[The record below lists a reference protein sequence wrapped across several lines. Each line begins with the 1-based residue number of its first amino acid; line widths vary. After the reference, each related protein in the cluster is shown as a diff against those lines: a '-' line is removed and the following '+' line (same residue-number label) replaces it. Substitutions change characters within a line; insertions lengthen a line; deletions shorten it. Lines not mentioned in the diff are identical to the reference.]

1 MSSPTNKNTTN
12 TSFATNDNDTMIKRS
27 GSFSSAGGS
36 HGNHFHSSGGATS
49 VPECILHTEKGAV
62 ALEEG
67 SDENQAI
74 SSSLAS
80 SVAKKA
86 FALSVTVADAA
97 GIPAERLGQGGLIQ
111 CPSMPTEDGSPPG
124 PKKRKLSD
132 AYGKPRS
139 AIKHSS
145 STERVSAIPVTARHN
160 VLQDYCRQ
168 EHYTVISIPLMS
180 NPPFG
185 GDDGL
190 IRAQKFESHNTD
202 YSSGDAMEINF
213 PNTSEGRFSWK
224 YGCDITSGDVIR
236 KKFLPQTD
244 RNISFEAVGSSF
256 EYKIGQKIGM
266 AVYRNYEFDF
276 TSHDIYANH
285 DWDKNKLSQD
295 DILRLF
301 GKDYSVSIYTGE
313 ITGISTDGEVFR
325 HDINTFRGCSGA
337 IVFLLDKNQDGLVED
352 QYFGKA
358 IGVHAGAHKTKT
370 TTDNTRAR
378 SESSKA
384 NFNIAFALAGFAD
397 KEKYKPP
404 PSETD
409 EK

>member
-1 MSSPTNKNTTN
+1 
-12 TSFATNDNDTMIKRS
+12 MIK
-27 GSFSSAGGS
+27 FFSAGGS
-36 HGNHFHSSGGATS
+36 HGSRSHSSGGATS

-62 ALEEG
+62 ALKEG
-67 SDENQAI
+67 SDENPAI

-86 FALSVTVADAA
+86 FAMSVQVVNAE
-97 GIPAERLGQGGLIQ
+97 GIVAERLGQGGLIQ
-111 CPSMPTEDGSPPG
+111 CPSMPTVDGSPPE
-124 PKKRKLSD
+124 PKKQKLLD
-132 AYGKPRS
+132 AYGPPRS
-139 AIKHSS
+139 AMKHSS
-145 STERVSAIPVTARHN
+145 STERVCAIPVTALHN
-160 VLQDYCRQ
+160 VLKDYYRQ
-168 EHYTVISIPLMS
+168 EYYTVTSIPHMS
-180 NPPFG
+180 NPPIG
-185 GDDGL
+185 GDEGL
-190 IRAQKFESHNTD
+190 IRAQNFERHNTD
-202 YSSGDAMEINF
+202 YSSGDAIEINF

-236 KKFLPQTD
+236 KKFVPQTD

-276 TSHDIYANH
+276 TSDDIYANN

-313 ITGISTDGEVFR
+313 ITGISADGRVFR

-337 IVFLLDKNQDGLVED
+337 IVFLLDKNQHGLVEE

-370 TTDNTRAR
+370 TTDNTKDR

-384 NFNIAFALAGFAD
+384 NFNIAFALAGFAEKD
-397 KEKYKPP
+397 KYKPP
-404 PSETD
+404 TIRD
-409 EK
+409 R